1 MGLPAFL
8 KKDVKSLEEAKNII
22 EQMIEVYR
30 KQQEAIEKLQAEV
43 AKLKGQAK
51 KPHYHKQEGKA
62 SISVTK
68 LLRTVKGIWKKKAKD
83 VPIDHQENVAPQEVC
98 ACGSLEFT
106 TIRTTTKIVQGISIQ
121 RNNIAY
127 HGKTKQCLSCGKV
140 YQPAFPKDTKGL
152 SFDSYLQTLVSFLK
166 FDCRFTIPL
175 LHRFLTGFGIQIS
188 VGEIAKILKRNSHKL
203 IPSMDHLKTTGVKK
217 SRYLQTDATGIKR
230 MLKKGKVIS
239 QHLNILGHEFLSIF
253 KITRS
258 YDAEEI
264 NKLLG
269 VQGRKKPLVS
279 DDGSPNNAC
288 KCKGQQLCLVHE
300 IRLYKKLF
308 PFFNGNQALQ
318 KKLLLQW
325 RKFYHLAKQY
335 GSDPPRTA
343 TPAKKK
349 VLEEMFDAITH
360 QVTGYADL
368 DKQLKLSWKKREKLL
383 FFLDHPFMPIHNN
396 LCEQGV
402 REAVIIRK
410 ISGPTKSF
418 EGDRSIER
426 HLSVIQTAKKQGL
439 PIFQTLHGLLTGQL
453 SPDILTVKTV

>member
-1 MGLPAFL
+1 LL
-8 KKDVKSLEEAKNII
+8 KTIKN
-22 EQMIEVYR
+22 V
-30 KQQEAIEKLQAEV
+30 
-43 AKLKGQAK
+43 
-51 KPHYHKQEGKA
+51 
-62 SISVTK
+62 
-68 LLRTVKGIWKKKAKD
+68 WKKKAKE
-83 VPIDHQENVAPQEVC
+83 VPIDHHKDAAAQEICV
-98 ACGSLEFT
+98 CGSQAFT
-106 TIRTTTKIVQGISIQ
+106 TIRTTTKVVQGISIQ
-121 RNNIAY
+121 RNNMAY
-127 HGKTKQCLSCGKV
+127 HGKTKQCLNCGKV
-140 YQPAFPKDTKGL
+140 YQPAFPQDAKGL
-152 SFDSYLQTLVSFLK
+152 SFDSSLQTAVSFLK

-188 VGEIAKILKRNSHKL
+188 VGEIAEILKRNSQKL
-203 IPSMDHLKTTGVKK
+203 IPSMNHLKTTGVKK
-217 SRYLQTDATGIKR
+217 SQYLQTDATGIKR
-230 MLKKGKVIS
+230 KLKKGKVVS
-239 QHLNILGHEFLSIF
+239 QHLNILGHQFLSIF
-253 KITRS
+253 KITRYYNTS
-258 YDAEEI
+258 EM
-264 NKLLG
+264 NMLLG

-288 KCKGQQLCLVHE
+288 KCNGQQLCLVHE

-318 KKLLLQW
+318 KKILLRW
-325 RKFYHLAKQY
+325 RKFYHLAKRY

-349 VLEEMFDAITH
+349 VLEDMFDVITH

-368 DKQLKLSWKKREKLL
+368 DKQLSLSLKKREKLL
-383 FFLDHPFMPIHNN
+383 YFLDHPYMPIHNN

-410 ISGPTKSF
+410 ISGPTKST

-439 PIFQTLHGLLTGQL
+439 PVFQTLHGLLTGQL